1 MTLFV
6 NILNILNLFNSL
18 TKKKAR
24 GFPRFFLHEILLAQL
39 LNLMKHLIDLS
50 ATAF

>member
-1 MTLFV
+1 MTLFFD
-6 NILNILNLFNSL
+6 LFDFL
-18 TKKKAR
+18 RTKKR
-24 GFPRFFLHEILLAQL
+24 GVFPLFFLYEILLAQL